1 MHLAQPDRTQMGH
14 WKSLPALGLKSL
26 SFSRQITEIQRGHKI
41 LNTTTDLSRSVF
53 GRTA

>member
-1 MHLAQPDRTQMGH
+1 MGH
-14 WKSLPALGLKSL
+14 WKSVIGLRLQSR

-41 LNTTTDLSRSVF
+41 LNTTTDLSRPVF